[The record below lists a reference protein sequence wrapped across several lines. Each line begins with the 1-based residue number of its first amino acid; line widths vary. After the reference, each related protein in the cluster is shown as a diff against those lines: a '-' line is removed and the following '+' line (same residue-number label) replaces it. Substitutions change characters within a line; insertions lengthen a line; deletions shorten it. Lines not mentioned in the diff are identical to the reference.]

1 MISKNDNSSGKIK
14 LNLESFEDIHPQG
27 QPKYIFIG
35 FFTHGA
41 YNEWTTQPYKVNEH
55 ASKSIKTFRST
66 PKLMTFTN
74 SSPGNIVLG
83 DGNGSDNTK
92 MTNYFKTNSHVNFM
106 TDTNQNAKNQDKII
120 AESFLNYSKDGLAT
134 LTTNPRDDLEHAK
147 KTKTIAEK
155 YVRRNSFICT
165 NKVGIGYTFPNKSFS
180 TADPSADAAN
190 MDSWGI
196 FIFNNNC
203 GIEPGTRIEELLPEM
218 TREIITEDDEEIGLR
233 FHLEHIIS
241 ALENKYRLT
250 SEDYLFLFDYSCS
263 IFSGR
268 YNSRIIRSWG
278 RQVAKD
284 FGFGKKRTNK
294 RTNKHTNKRSKK
306 RIIKLK
312 KKNGL
317 R

>member
-1 MISKNDNSSGKIK
+1 MISKNDHGK
-14 LNLESFEDIHPQG
+14 LNPDNLEDSLHQQR

-41 YNEWTTQPYKVNEH
+41 YHEVSTKPYRENEH

-83 DGNGSDNTK
+83 EADGSDNTK
-92 MTNYFKTNSHVNFM
+92 LTNYFKRNSDINFM
-106 TDTNQNAKNQDKII
+106 TDSAKDQEKII
-120 AESFLNYSKDGLAT
+120 AESFLNYSKNGLAT
-134 LTTNPRDDLEHAK
+134 LATNPRDDLERAK
-147 KTKTIAEK
+147 NTKTIAEK

-165 NKVGIGYTFPNKSFS
+165 NKVGIGHTFPNKSFS
-180 TADPSADAAN
+180 TVDPSADAAN

-218 TREIITEDDEEIGLR
+218 KREIITEDDEEIGVR
-233 FHLEHIIS
+233 FHLDDIIS
-241 ALENKYRLT
+241 AFENKYRLT
-250 SEDYLFLFDYSCS
+250 SEDYLFLFDYTCS

-268 YNSRIIRSWG
+268 LNSRTVRSWG

-294 RTNKHTNKRSKK
+294 RSKK
-306 RIIKLK
+306 RTRKLK

-317 R
+317 Y